1 MRSDDLLSPP
11 PKNICLTLAV
21 WVAITHLT
29 LGFSVGIEET
39 EDRLMDSIDGLQCLT
54 MTAENSTSGD
64 LTPVPIVT
72 CKLCLCEQPLDKVTM
87 LQECQCIFCTSVSF
101 P

>member
-1 MRSDDLLSPP
+1 MRSEDLLSQT
-11 PKNICLTLAV
+11 PKYMCLTLAI
-21 WVAITHLT
+21 WMAIMFLT
-29 LGFSVGIEET
+29 LGFSVGIEEA

-54 MTAENSTSGD
+54 MTAENPTSGD

-87 LQECQCIFCTSVSF
+87 LQECQCIYCTSVSF
-101 P
+101 S